1 VLPVR
6 HIAATIFGTPICGN
20 MPIAATIS
28 FAQHTLLLSIQGI
41 CDNNE
46 TGREAAMEDSTNPID
61 ARAVLEGAGLPT
73 ETVSAWL
80 AVRPATAVPTAGDY
94 PSDAADLTSFSR
106 RGDELLARLPKK
118 PGRGAAER
126 TADALIR
133 NAGRAARER
142 FLSRHVETLYRL
154 LTDDFRRFVRVD
166 DLAYAA
172 AELLPG
178 IAPTRDA
185 IRREDALALKDKDGI
200 EIDQGIL
207 VAHVLGH
214 ERAGRHLCH
223 AMLLPL
229 PESAE
234 RLPAFRAGGSLALG
248 AATVGRV
255 GKAALVEMRHPRFL
269 NAEDDT
275 SLADIELAID
285 LAILDSRSEA
295 AVLRGGPVDHPR
307 YRGKRVFSA
316 GINLTHLYQGKIPY
330 LWYLRRDMGVVNKI
344 FRGVARPDAVPDDV
358 SGTTTEKPWI
368 AAVDAFAIGGGCQY
382 LLVMDYVVAARDAYM
397 TLPAR
402 KEGII
407 PGAANLRL
415 ARFTGDRIAR
425 QAVLYGRRL
434 DCDSPAGAL
443 ICDEIAEPAAMDA
456 AIAGVVDGFTNSG
469 MVSAAGN
476 RRAFRIAQEPLDAFR
491 TYMAV
496 YAREQAYCH
505 FSPALIDNLER
516 HWNASSRKG

>member
-1 VLPVR
+1 MER
-6 HIAATIFGTPICGN
+6 ST
-20 MPIAATIS
+20 MPA
-28 FAQHTLLLSIQGI
+28 
-41 CDNNE
+41 
-46 TGREAAMEDSTNPID
+46 D
-61 ARAVLEGAGLPT
+61 ARAVLARAGLPT
-73 ETVSAWL
+73 EAIGSWL
-80 AVRPATAVPTAGDY
+80 AADPP
-94 PSDAADLTSFSR
+94 PSDDGAAFDHAAAAFATFWRL
-106 RGDELLARLPKK
+106 GDQLLADLPKK
-118 PGRGAAER
+118 PGRGDAER
-126 TADALIR
+126 AADALIR
-133 NAGRAARER
+133 GVARGARER
-142 FLSRHVETLYRL
+142 FLARHVETLYRR
-154 LTDDFRRFVRVD
+154 LTDDFRRFLRVD

-172 AELLPG
+172 AARLPG

-185 IRREDALALKDKDGI
+185 VRQEGTLALAEKDGI

-207 VAHVLGH
+207 LAHVLAH
-214 ERAGRHLCH
+214 PQAGRHLCH
-223 AMLLPL
+223 AMLLPR

-234 RLPAFRAGGSLALG
+234 RLSAFLATGTLALG
-248 AATVGRV
+248 AATLGRA
-255 GKAALVEMRHPRFL
+255 GKAAFVEMRHPRFL

-275 SLADIELAID
+275 TLDDIELAVD
-285 LAILDSRSEA
+285 LAILDPQSEA
-295 AVLRGGPVDHPR
+295 AVLRGGTVEHPR
-307 YRGKRVFSA
+307 YHGKRVFSA
-316 GINLTHLYQGKIPY
+316 GINLTHLYHGKIPY

-344 FRGVARPDAVPDDV
+344 FRGVAREEALPDDV
-358 SGTTTEKPWI
+358 IGTTIEKPWI

-425 QAVLYGRRL
+425 QAVMYGRRL

-443 ICDEIAEPAAMDA
+443 ICDEIAAPEAMDA

-469 MVSAAGN
+469 MVSAASN

-491 TYMAV
+491 AYMAV

-505 FSPALIDNLER
+505 FSPALINNLER
-516 HWNASSRKG
+516 HWNARNRRG